1 MHRGCRRWLG
11 EQALTHTIT
20 LTLTK
25 TQVSPLAGS
34 ADDAAPAAEALK
46 ADGIPD
52 KIIGEIPASGLIF
65 KDIVKVSRFSDPK
78 VQGVDLNP
86 NP

>member
-11 EQALTHTIT
+11 EQALTHT
-20 LTLTK
+20 LTLALTK
-25 TQVSPLAGS
+25 AQASPLAGS

-65 KDIVKVSRFSDPK
+65 KLTLTLTLTPTLTLSP
-78 VQGVDLNP
+78 
-86 NP
+86 

>member
-11 EQALTHTIT
+11 EQALAHTLT

-34 ADDAAPAAEALK
+34 ADEAAPAAEALK

-78 VQGVDLNP
+78 VKGVEPNP